1 MDTPTPSPSLGI
13 AGRMAAAFQSNAIT
27 PLLALVALLLGVVV
41 IAAVPGFSTFA
52 L

>member
-1 MDTPTPSPSLGI
+1 MSTKGQPPKPGDPAARQ
-13 AGRMAAAFQSNAIT
+13 AGFRHRNL
-27 PLLALVALLLGVVV
+27 PLLLGVVV